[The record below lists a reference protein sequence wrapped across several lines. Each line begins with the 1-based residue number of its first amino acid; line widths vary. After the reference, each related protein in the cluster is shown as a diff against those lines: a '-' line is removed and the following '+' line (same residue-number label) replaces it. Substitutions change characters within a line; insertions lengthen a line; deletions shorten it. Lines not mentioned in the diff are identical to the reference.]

1 MGDEDVL
8 QKKAWRDGLLSS
20 SRWIASAQASIPK
33 QLRQANEKDIIK
45 KGSGRKG
52 RYLCVFGDRLQS
64 MAGGKIGMLAKL
76 DSKNPVMY
84 VDFREGRL
92 KFQGTLLFPKN
103 KYISLRVG
111 NKDVICED
119 IFECVIVFSD
129 ANWVGSKEENPTE
142 KPLPLPQSLLDRRIH
157 ETKEQVGELDVGP
170 KKRKAKVDEE
180 PTDVATEGGSQRPQ
194 RSARAKQ
201 VKYNDGNDGNDVI
214 DLGADSDSE

>member
-1 MGDEDVL
+1 VHQDKPL
-8 QKKAWRDGLLSS
+8 Y
-20 SRWIASAQASIPK
+20 SAE
-33 QLRQANEKDIIK
+33 LRQSNEKDIIK

-52 RYLCVFGDRLQS
+52 RYLCVFGDRLKCV
-64 MAGGKIGMLAKL
+64 AGGKIGVLAKL

-84 VDFREGRL
+84 VDFGDGRL

-111 NKDVICED
+111 TKDVICEH

-142 KPLPLPQSLLDRRIH
+142 KPLPFPRNLLDRRIH
-157 ETKEQVGELDVGP
+157 EMKEEDPDMGP
-170 KKRKAKVDEE
+170 KKKRKTKDDEE
-180 PTDVATEGGSQRPQ
+180 STDIGTEGGSQRPQ

-201 VKYNDGNDGNDVI
+201 VKYNDEDDDDGVI

>member
-1 MGDEDVL
+1 MHQDEPL
-8 QKKAWRDGLLSS
+8 Y
-20 SRWIASAQASIPK
+20 SAE
-33 QLRQANEKDIIK
+33 LRQANEKDIIK

-52 RYLCVFGDRLQS
+52 RYLCVFGDRLKCV
-64 MAGGKIGMLAKL
+64 AGGKIGVLAKL

-84 VDFREGRL
+84 VDFGDGRL

-111 NKDVICED
+111 TKDVICED

-142 KPLPLPQSLLDRRIH
+142 KPLPFPRNLLDRRIH
-157 ETKEQVGELDVGP
+157 EIKEEDP
-170 KKRKAKVDEE
+170 DMSPKKKRKTKDDEE
-180 PTDVATEGGSQRPQ
+180 STDIGTEGGSQRPQ

-201 VKYNDGNDGNDVI
+201 VKYNDEDDDDGVI